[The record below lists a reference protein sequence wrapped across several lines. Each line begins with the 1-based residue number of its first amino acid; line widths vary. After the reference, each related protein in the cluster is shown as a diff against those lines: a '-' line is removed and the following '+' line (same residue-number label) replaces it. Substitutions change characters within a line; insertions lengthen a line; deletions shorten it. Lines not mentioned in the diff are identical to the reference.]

1 MMTIAKTRV
10 RPVMRSKILV
20 VDADEEKNYHVDDYL
35 LRLSIGL
42 ALCPRLIA

>member
-35 LRLSIGL
+35 CGYLL
-42 ALCPRLIA
+42 ASLCVRG